1 MFDIEEN
8 LKKLPDCP
16 GVYLHKDK
24 LGRVIYVG
32 KAISL
37 KNRVRQYFQ
46 SSYQNSSP
54 KVKALVQ
61 HISEFEYITC
71 GSEMEALI
79 LECNLI
85 KKYMP
90 KYNVLLRDDKT
101 YPYIEVTVTKPYP
114 RVLKTR
120 RLLKDGN
127 RYFGPFS
134 DAGAVNQIVELLQR
148 MYALKRCSATEF
160 PDSHRPCLNYH
171 IQACRGVCTGQVDR
185 KAYMES
191 IQQIIDF
198 LSGKDKPLV
207 QELDRRMREA
217 SEDMRYEEAA
227 KWRDDLLAVKA
238 LKETQR
244 VTMINDQD
252 FDIVYA
258 LKDADHAFVVLF
270 PVRSGKLSGRETFQI
285 QADES
290 DSRKNMVSAFIKQYY
305 SQWATVPPEI
315 LVEEEPDEKELLE
328 EFLSRDRKK
337 VHILVPKRGSKRA
350 LMDLTRRDI
359 NEMTKTIEDR
369 ASSRQERER
378 LVYDEMQK
386 VMQTGGFT
394 REEGRSGKP
403 YRVESYDISNTNGVD
418 SVGAMVVFEGLEPV
432 KKDYRRFK
440 IRTIEGADDY
450 GSLQEVLYR
459 RFRRAQKGSR
469 GFQTLPDIILM
480 DGGRGQVTAALKVI
494 RALGLTVPVA
504 GMAKDDRHRTRALV
518 FEDGREIDL
527 AHHSVLFRYCGTI
540 QEEVHRFAIDY
551 HHSLHSRNSFHS
563 ELDDIPGIGPKRRN
577 DLLYYFKSVDAIRK
591 ASEDELMQVPSVS
604 RQAAENII
612 SYFASHPAG
621 KKEFGSGTV
630 TFMEED

>member
-101 YPYIEVTVTKPYP
+101 YPYIEVTVTEPYP

-207 QELDRRMREA
+207 QDLDRRMREA

-612 SYFASHPAG
+612 SYFSKHPAG
-621 KKEFGSGTV
+621 KTEFGSGTV
-630 TFMEED
+630 TFLEED

>member
-101 YPYIEVTVTKPYP
+101 YPYIEVTVTEPYP

-207 QELDRRMREA
+207 QDLDRRMREA
-217 SEDMRYEEAA
+217 SENMRYEEAA

-630 TFMEED
+630 TFLEED

>member
-101 YPYIEVTVTKPYP
+101 YPYIKVTVTEPFP

-127 RYFGPFS
+127 KYFGPYS

-148 MYALKRCSATEF
+148 MYSLKRCSAVEF

-171 IQACRGVCTGQVDR
+171 IQACRGVCTGQVNRDEYL
-185 KAYMES
+185 KS

-217 SEDMRYEEAA
+217 SEEMRYEEAA

-258 LKDADHAFVVLF
+258 LKDQDHAFVVLF

-285 QADES
+285 QAEES
-290 DSRKNMVSAFIKQYY
+290 DSRKAMVSAFIKQYY

-369 ASSRQERER
+369 ASSRHERER

-386 VMQTGGFT
+386 VMQAGGFS

-418 SVGAMVVFEGLEPV
+418 SVGAMVVFQGLEPV

-469 GFQTLPDIILM
+469 GFRTLPDIILM

-551 HHSLHSRNSFHS
+551 HHQLHSRNSFHS

-604 RQAAENII
+604 RQAAENIV
-612 SYFASHPAG
+612 SYFSKHPAG

-630 TFMEED
+630 TFLEEN

>member
-1 MFDIEEN
+1 MFDIAEN
-8 LKKLPDCP
+8 LKKLPDCL

-61 HISEFEYITC
+61 NISEFEYITC

-101 YPYIEVTVTKPYP
+101 YPYIEVTVTEDYP

-127 RYFGPFS
+127 KYFGPYS
-134 DAGAVNQIVELLQR
+134 DVGAVNDIVELLQR
-148 MYALKRCSATEF
+148 MYSLKRCSATEF
-160 PDSHRPCLNYH
+160 PEGHRPCLNYH
-171 IQACRGVCTGQVDR
+171 IQACQGICTGRVDKEEYR
-185 KAYMES
+185 KS
-191 IQQIIDF
+191 IREIIDF
-198 LSGKDKPLV
+198 LSGKDKALV
-207 QELDRRMREA
+207 TELDRRMREA
-217 SEDMRYEEAA
+217 SEEMRYEEAA
-227 KWRDDLLAVKA
+227 KWRNDLFAVKA

-252 FDIVYA
+252 LDIVYA
-258 LKDADHAFVVLF
+258 LKDQDHAFVVLF
-270 PVRSGKLSGRETFQI
+270 PVRGGKLSGRETFQI

-290 DSRKNMVSAFIKQYY
+290 DSRKNMVAAFIQQYY

-328 EFLSRDRKK
+328 EFLSRGRKK
-337 VHILVPKRGSKRA
+337 VQILVPQRGSKRA
-350 LMDLTRRDI
+350 LMDLTRRDLM
-359 NEMTKTIEDR
+359 EMTKTIEDR
-369 ASSRQERER
+369 AQSRKEREK
-378 LVYDEMQK
+378 LVYREMQD
-386 VMQTGGFT
+386 VMQEGGFT
-394 REEGRSGKP
+394 RQPGREGKP
-403 YRVESYDISNTNGVD
+403 FRVESYDISNTNGVD
-418 SVGAMVVFEGLEPV
+418 SVGAMVVFEGLLPV

-459 RFRRAQKGSR
+459 RFRRAQKGSQ
-469 GFQTLPDIILM
+469 GFSTLPDLILM

-494 RALGLTVPVA
+494 RALGLSVPVA

-527 AHHSVLFRYCGTI
+527 VHHNVLFRYCGTI

-551 HHSLHSRNSFHS
+551 HHRLHSKNSFHS

-577 DLLYYFKSVDAIRK
+577 DLLYHFKSMDAIR
-591 ASEDELMQVPSVS
+591 AVSEEELMEVPSMS
-604 RQAAENII
+604 RQAAENIRA
-612 SYFASHPAG
+612 YFASHPAG
-621 KKEFGSGTV
+621 RKAFGTGTV
-630 TFMEED
+630 TFVEED